1 MPLLESA
8 KSLIEAATGIGTPDR
23 RGLASLLRERKPLRF
38 RFASTSEIPNNRWP
52 MLVYRDVVTLDTRY
66 DPAAI
71 FETLFKK
78 NGWRGQW
85 RDGMYDWLHYHSNT
99 HEVLGIAKGWLHG
112 RFGGKTGRIV
122 KVKAGDVLVLPAG
135 TGHYRLRKS
144 SDLLIVGAYP
154 GSRKYDECE
163 PKDTN
168 AKTTA
173 SVARVPRPA
182 KDPVYGKEGP
192 LASVWTS

>member
-38 RFASTSEIPNNRWP
+38 RFASTSEISNNRWP
-52 MLVYRDVVTLDTRY
+52 MLVYRDAVTLDGRY

-78 NGWRGQW
+78 NGWKGQW

-112 RFGGKTGRIV
+112 RFGGKKGRIV
-122 KVKAGDVLVLPAG
+122 PATFSCFPLEPDT
-135 TGHYRLRKS
+135 TG
-144 SDLLIVGAYP
+144 
-154 GSRKYDECE
+154 
-163 PKDTN
+163 
-168 AKTTA
+168 
-173 SVARVPRPA
+173 
-182 KDPVYGKEGP
+182 
-192 LASVWTS
+192 